1 MVKINNPLKRNFQ
14 TAAVLITEYRDSNYH
29 IRTENHGFQFHNV
42 IMKRHYEVAENDIDF
57 FCAEVYLLHQ
67 KDILLCFSSRLLYTK
82 TIENGVS
89 KWEYSYNHSL
99 FINKIFK
106 DDSIYFYGHF
116 EIAKIISE
124 IDTRRE
130 RYSFQLVVKNT
141 PLLLEVL
148 NEDFDNL
155 FFSNEEA

>member
-1 MVKINNPLKRNFQ
+1 MVKINNPLKKNFQ

-42 IMKRHYEVAENDIDF
+42 TLKRVLEVAENDIENF
-57 FCAEVYLLHQ
+57 SIEVSLLHQ
-67 KDILLCFSSRLLYTK
+67 KDILLCFSSRLIYTK
-82 TIENGVS
+82 TIKYGIC
-89 KWEYSYNHSL
+89 KWEYSQYSSI

-116 EIAKIISE
+116 EIAKTYSPT
-124 IDTRRE
+124 DLRQE
-130 RYSFQLVVKNT
+130 RYNFQLIVKNT

-148 NEDFDNL
+148 EDDFDNL

>member
-1 MVKINNPLKRNFQ
+1 MVKIINPLKNNFQ
-14 TAAVLITEYRDSNYH
+14 TDAVLITEYRDSNFH

-42 IMKRHYEVAENDIDF
+42 TLKRDFEIAENDSEN
-57 FCAEVYLLHQ
+57 FCIEVSLLHQ
-67 KDILLCFSSRLLYTK
+67 KDILLCFSNRLLYTK
-82 TIENGVS
+82 AIENGVC
-89 KWEYSYNHSL
+89 KWEYSYDNSL

-124 IDTRRE
+124 NDLRKE
-130 RYSFQLVVKNT
+130 RYNFQFIVKNS
-141 PLLLEVL
+141 PFLLEIL
-148 NEDFDNL
+148 NNDFDNL